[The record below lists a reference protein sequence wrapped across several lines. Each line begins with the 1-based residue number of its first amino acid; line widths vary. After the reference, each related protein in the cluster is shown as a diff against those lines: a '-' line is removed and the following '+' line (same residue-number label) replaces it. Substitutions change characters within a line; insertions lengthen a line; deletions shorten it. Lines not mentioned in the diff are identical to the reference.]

1 MPKVAR
7 HVRVTGRV
15 QGVFF
20 RAWMRDPANK
30 HDIKGWVRNRPDNSV
45 EAHVEGEEAAIR
57 WLVDLAYDGPGGAR
71 VDRVESKE
79 APLEGFSNFEV
90 RH

>member
-1 MPKVAR
+1 MTRVAR
-7 HVRVTGRV
+7 HVRVAGRV

-20 RAWMRDPANK
+20 RAWMRDQANK
-30 HDIKGWVRNRPDNSV
+30 HDIKGWVRNCPDNSV

-71 VDRVESKE
+71 VDRVESRE
-79 APLEGFSNFEV
+79 AELEGFSNFEV